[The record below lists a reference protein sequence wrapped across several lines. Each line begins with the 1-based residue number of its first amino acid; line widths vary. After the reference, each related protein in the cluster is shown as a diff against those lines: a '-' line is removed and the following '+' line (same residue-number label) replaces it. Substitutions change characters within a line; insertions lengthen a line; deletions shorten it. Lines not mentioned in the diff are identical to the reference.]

1 MSIEW
6 LPSTPQS
13 DPVFIT
19 AINTRSGTACFFGVR
34 YSLSDAVVSGKAL
47 GDGYFV
53 EYIVTERGSSSW
65 TIHRLLQRGS
75 ATFAES
81 YERDDAIPA
90 RMVDKPSA
98 HSLGDVPYWKTAEA
112 VWPTFGEVPMEFIGQ
127 VTLPDN
133 DVTRARL
140 TWDTTL
146 FLFGA
151 DTTDGTVFKLVQQN
165 LAAQTSEEHYRAE

>member
-1 MSIEW
+1 
-6 LPSTPQS
+6 
-13 DPVFIT
+13 
-19 AINTRSGTACFFGVR
+19 
-34 YSLSDAVVSGKAL
+34 
-47 GDGYFV
+47 
-53 EYIVTERGSSSW
+53 
-65 TIHRLLQRGS
+65 
-75 ATFAES
+75 
-81 YERDDAIPA
+81 
-90 RMVDKPSA
+90 
-98 HSLGDVPYWKTAEA
+98 
-112 VWPTFGEVPMEFIGQ
+112 MEFIGQ